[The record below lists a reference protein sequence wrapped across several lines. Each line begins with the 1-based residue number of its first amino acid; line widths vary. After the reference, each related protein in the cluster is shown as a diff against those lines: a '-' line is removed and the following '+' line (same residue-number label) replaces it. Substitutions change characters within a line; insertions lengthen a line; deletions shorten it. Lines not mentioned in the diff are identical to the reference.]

1 MSLQCFHCLYQA
13 RKCLSDSSHIS
24 TFKMISVVNLSCFR
38 LALPQ
43 AAVAV
48 VKVAAGEGKRNSEVD
63 DIADCSVVVLG

>member
-1 MSLQCFHCLYQA
+1 
-13 RKCLSDSSHIS
+13 
-24 TFKMISVVNLSCFR
+24 MISVVNLSCFR

-48 VKVAAGEGKRNSEVD
+48 VKVAVGEGKKNSEVD

>member
-1 MSLQCFHCLYQA
+1 
-13 RKCLSDSSHIS
+13 
-24 TFKMISVVNLSCFR
+24 MISVVNLSCFG

-48 VKVAAGEGKRNSEVD
+48 VKVAVGEGKKNSEVD